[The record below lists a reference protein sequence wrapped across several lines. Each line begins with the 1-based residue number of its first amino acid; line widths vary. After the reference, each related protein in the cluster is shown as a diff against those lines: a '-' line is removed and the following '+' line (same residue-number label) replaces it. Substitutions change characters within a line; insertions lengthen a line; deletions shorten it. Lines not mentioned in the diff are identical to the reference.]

1 MTQKIIRFLY
11 FVFLLISNIA
21 KAEEF
26 IAGDS
31 TQKKYHIS
39 GAVAVTQNGFSI
51 LPMFTLGKPA
61 AIFDLSVGSDRLAF
75 EPQFRFSLEGRPWSF
90 IFWFRYKAVN
100 QKKFKFSIGGH
111 PSVAFRNTT
120 LYDNMGVPKTIL
132 NPQQYFATEWIP
144 SYQVSKKVTLG
155 MYYLISQG
163 LTEGTNHRTNFVTI
177 NAVVNNVLL
186 AKDTFLRFYPQIYY
200 LDIDG
205 VDGYY
210 ITETLTLSNK
220 HIPFTISSIMNKKL
234 SSRIPGDD
242 FVWNISLNYLF
253 NKQLKRI

>member
-1 MTQKIIRFLY
+1 MMSTN
-11 FVFLLISNIA
+11 V
-21 KAEEF
+21 KADEF
-26 IAGDS
+26 IPVDS
-31 TQKKYHIS
+31 TQKSYPIS

-61 AIFDLSVGSDRLAF
+61 AIFDLSVGNVRLAF

-100 QKKFKFSIGGH
+100 QKKFKFSISGH

-120 LYDNMGVPKTIL
+120 LYDKMGVSKTIL

-144 SYQVSKKVTLG
+144 SYQVSKKVNWG
-155 MYYLISQG
+155 MYYLVSQG
-163 LTEGTNHRTNFVTI
+163 LTEGTNHRTNFVTF
-177 NAVVNNVLL
+177 NADINNVLL
-186 AKDTFLRFYPQIYY
+186 AKDTFLRFFPQIYY

-234 SSRIPGDD
+234 NSRIPGDD

>member
-1 MTQKIIRFLY
+1 MTHKIISSLC
-11 FVFLLISNIA
+11 FVFLFVSTIS

-31 TQKKYHIS
+31 TQKTYHIS

-61 AIFDLSVGSDRLAF
+61 AIFDLSVGNSRLAF

-120 LYDNMGVPKTIL
+120 LYDKMGVPKTVL
-132 NPQQYFATEWIP
+132 NPHQ
-144 SYQVSKKVTLG
+144 
-155 MYYLISQG
+155 
-163 LTEGTNHRTNFVTI
+163 
-177 NAVVNNVLL
+177 
-186 AKDTFLRFYPQIYY
+186 
-200 LDIDG
+200 
-205 VDGYY
+205 
-210 ITETLTLSNK
+210 
-220 HIPFTISSIMNKKL
+220 
-234 SSRIPGDD
+234 
-242 FVWNISLNYLF
+242 
-253 NKQLKRI
+253 

>member
-1 MTQKIIRFLY
+1 MIQKMIPIL
-11 FVFLLISNIA
+11 FLLFLIMSVSV
-21 KAEEF
+21 KAEN
-26 IAGDS
+26 IILGDS
-31 TQKKYHIS
+31 TQKTYHIS

-61 AIFDLSVGSDRLAF
+61 AIFDLSVGNERLAF

-90 IFWFRYKAVN
+90 LFWVRYKAIN
-100 QKKFKFSIGGH
+100 QKKFKFNIGAH
-111 PSVAFRNTT
+111 PSVAFRNAT

-132 NPQQYFATEWIP
+132 NPQQSFATEWIP
-144 SYQVSKKVTLG
+144 SYQVSQKVTLG
-155 MYYLISQG
+155 MYYLITQG
-163 LTEGTNHRTNFVTI
+163 LTEGSNHRVNFVTF
-177 NAVVNNVLL
+177 NAVINNVLL
-186 AKDTFLRFYPQIYY
+186 VKDTFLRFYPQIYY

-205 VDGYY
+205 IDGYY
-210 ITETLTLSNK
+210 VTETLTLSNK